1 MNDRKSRNTQAVQ
14 AERRRLLLEAT
25 MSAIHEH
32 GLSKLTLAK
41 IAAEAGLSAGSVNFH
56 FDSKEALLLETLT
69 HVAQEFEQGI
79 EHQVDIAGPDPADR
93 LLALID
99 ASVDPEI
106 TEPRKTAVWFAFASE
121 ARSRQDYQRI
131 CGARER
137 RIFELTLN
145 LCTEV
150 IRAGDRLDQMNPRA
164 MANAIQGLIDEIWEE
179 ILYQGHSYNR
189 ADARYMYL
197 SFLASVFPWAYR
209 HPPRPAAKLEQ
220 TPIEIGLAGIDD
232 LQELA
237 ALFDQYRQF
246 YDQPANAKLARRFM
260 RQNMEQQ
267 RSSVYIARDEAGT
280 MLGFVQLYPGWCSV
294 AAAPVCILYDL
305 FVHPDGRQGGVGR
318 ALMQRAEVHARKTK
332 ACRIDLETAKDNL
345 VGQSLYEDLG
355 YRRDTHFIKYS
366 LTLQ

>member
-25 MSAIHEH
+25 MNAIHEH
-32 GLSKLTLAK
+32 GLSNLTLAK
-41 IAAEAGLSAGSVNFH
+41 IAGEAGLSAGSVNFH
-56 FDSKEALLLETLT
+56 FDSKQALLLETLT
-69 HVAQEFEQGI
+69 HIAKEFEQRI
-79 EHQVDIAGPDPADR
+79 EHQVATAGPDPADR
-93 LLALID
+93 LLALMD

-121 ARSRQDYQRI
+121 ARSRKDYQRI

-137 RIFELTLN
+137 KIFELTYS
-145 LCTEV
+145 LCNAV
-150 IRAGDRLDQMNPRA
+150 IRAGDKLEQMNPRA

-197 SFLASVFPWAYR
+197 SFLASVFPWAYQ
-209 HPPRPAAKLEQ
+209 HPPRPGARPERTQ
-220 TPIEIGLAGIDD
+220 IDISQAGNDD
-232 LQELA
+232 LQELS

-246 YDQPANAKLARRFM
+246 YDQPADKKLARRFM
-260 RQNMEQQ
+260 RQNLEQE
-267 RSSVYIARDEAGT
+267 RSTVYLARNRSGT
-280 MLGFVQLYPGWCSV
+280 MLGFVQLYPAWCSV

-318 ALMQRAEVHARKTK
+318 ALMLRTETHARKMK
-332 ACRIDLETAKDNL
+332 ACRIDLETAHDNL
-345 VGQSLYEDLG
+345 IGQALYEDLG
-355 YRRDTHFIKYS
+355 YLRDTHFFKYS
-366 LTLQ
+366 LEL